1 MHKELNRSGF
11 YYGFPVFLATTKD
24 QKGRDDTEHPQRHA
38 NAADLHAVCKVFGV
52 CRFYSLFLR

>member
-11 YYGFPVFLATTKD
+11 YYGFPILLATTKD

-38 NAADLHAVCKVFGV
+38 NAAWQILAT
-52 CRFYSLFLR
+52 RLLNLPLNLT

>member
-11 YYGFPVFLATTKD
+11 YYGFPVLLATTKD

-38 NAADLHAVCKVFGV
+38 NAADLHAVWMAPAA
-52 CRFYSLFLR
+52 